1 MEKIT
6 WKTLIQNLNIL
17 EMVSEG
23 EEREINSSRMT
34 RVGLE
39 LSGFFLRKQSS
50 AAILLGK
57 EEKLYLDQ
65 FSKEESDKKLEAILS
80 MNPPVII
87 LSRSFNESR
96 ILNLA
101 KKYKTTL
108 LRSNSS
114 SSEINTLVNLNLL
127 KLLSKTEMIHGNLI
141 EVYGLGVLII
151 GDSGIGKSEI
161 TMELIKK
168 GHLFIADDA
177 VEHYRVFD
185 KVFGKPS
192 KFTKNLIEIRGIG
205 IVDFSK
211 FYGIQ
216 QIKNEAQIDVIIEL
230 NMLDGVTQ
238 FERLG
243 RETSYKELSGIKI
256 PYYKVPISPG
266 RNASDIIEV
275 IVNKQK
281 LDVENKESK
290 VNE

>member
-6 WKTLIQNLNIL
+6 WKTLLNNLNIFEVL
-17 EMVSEG
+17 FEG
-23 EEREINSSRMT
+23 EEREITSSRMT

-39 LSGFFLRKQSS
+39 LSGFFIRKKSS
-50 AAILLGK
+50 ATILLGK

-65 FSKEESDKKLEAILS
+65 FDKNEANTKLENILKMS
-80 MNPPVII
+80 PPVII
-87 LSRSFNESR
+87 ISRSFEENL
-96 ILNLA
+96 IIDLA
-101 KKYKTTL
+101 KKYNTTIL
-108 LRSNSS
+108 KSSSS

-168 GHLFIADDA
+168 GHLFVADDA

-185 KVFGKPS
+185 KVFGRPS
-192 KFTKNLIEIRGIG
+192 MYTKNLIEIRGIG

-230 NMLDGVTQ
+230 NILDGITQ

-281 LDVENKESK
+281 LDLESK
-290 VNE
+290 VNNFNE

>member
-17 EMVSEG
+17 NLIYSG
-23 EEREINSSRMT
+23 EEREITSSRMT

-57 EEKLYLDQ
+57 EENIYLNQ
-65 FSKEESDKKLEAILS
+65 FSKEERDEKLNKILK

-87 LSRSFNESR
+87 LSRSFDESI
-96 ILNLA
+96 ILDLA
-101 KKYKTTL
+101 KKNKTTIL
-108 LRSNSS
+108 KSNSS
-114 SSEINTLVNLNLL
+114 SSEINTLVNLTLL

-192 KFTKNLIEIRGIG
+192 KYTKNLIEIRGIG

-230 NMLDGVTQ
+230 NMLDGKTE

-243 RETSYKELSGIKI
+243 RETLYKELSGIKI

-281 LDVENKESK
+281 LEIENKASK
-290 VNE
+290 GNE